1 MVKSTDL
8 LPIIA
13 GSLIQWLLAYPS
25 CLKAIAAAAKFV
37 EASEDL
43 TLGND
48 IYLQAP
54 GTVQRH
60 LNSELT
66 QHFSAGRL
74 TSYEIHQLSPPNL
87 RPDNY
92 NIVINGLSF
101 YPCLKKVGSI
111 TMK

>member
-48 IYLQAP
+48 IYLQTPLAA
-54 GTVQRH
+54 QSL

-66 QHFSAGRL
+66 QHFSASRL
-74 TSYEIHQLSPPNL
+74 TSYEILLLSQPNL
-87 RPDNY
+87 H
-92 NIVINGLSF
+92 L
-101 YPCLKKVGSI
+101 
-111 TMK
+111 